1 MKRSV
6 ALAAVL
12 SASLAHVGGEATAAG
27 ASLQGELG
35 RKLDTYM
42 TRLEAHG
49 FSGALLVTKAGHTVI
64 QEAYGWADKA
74 RGRRAATNTVFDL
87 GSVTKQFTGAA
98 IVKLEAEGRLSTN
111 DTLSRFFRDVPA
123 DKQAITLHHLLTHT
137 SGLRSDFAESDYEPV
152 GREAYV
158 QRTLGSTLLW
168 LPGTRYEYS
177 NAGYSL
183 LAAIVEILSG
193 QPYETYLR
201 ERILKPLGIVETGY
215 KEPAW
220 PPERIAH
227 GYRDGEDWG
236 TIIERLAPEGAP
248 FWALRGNGG
257 IHTTMRDV
265 RAWHEALDTE
275 AFLPAEAR
283 RKLFTPYVN
292 EDPSGGS
299 QYAYGWVVEKTP
311 RGTRDIW
318 HNGGNDVY
326 MAELHRYVDEGVLV
340 FVASTVAE
348 LPASPV
354 FRTVSRIVFGEPF
367 EMPPATVSLSPGSV
381 KAIAGTYRLPGGG
394 EVTLRAWDGVL
405 AATLHG
411 QDAYEAWHAPRDGE
425 LLRVLTTRTREIA
438 ARAFAGDFAPLQ
450 AAGDGAL
457 SVDEVRAREAEMM
470 DAGRSM
476 HGRFK
481 GFEVLGTVPRP
492 NGLAVTEVRVDFERG
507 SAYKRYVWR
516 EGRLLDVQGTPRLRT
531 VRLVPTSE
539 HEWTAFDAATGT
551 GARLL
556 VPRSG
561 PAAIEIQTA
570 AGKTRAIRVA
580 ERATERRGEKR
591 E

>member
-35 RKLDTYM
+35 RKLDAYM

-64 QEAYGWADKA
+64 QKAYGWADKA
-74 RGRRAATNTVFDL
+74 RGRRAATDTVFDL

-98 IVKLEAEGRLSTN
+98 IVKLEAEGRLSTI
-111 DTLSRFFRDVPA
+111 DTLPRFFRDVPA

-137 SGLRSDFAESDYEPV
+137 SGLRSDFASDYEPV
-152 GREAYV
+152 GREDYV
-158 QRTLGSTLLW
+158 QRTLASKLLW
-168 LPGTRYEYS
+168 PPGTRYEYS

-236 TIIERLAPEGAP
+236 TIIERLAPDGAP

-265 RAWHEALDTE
+265 RAWHEALDTD

-283 RKLFTPYVN
+283 RKLFAPYVN

-318 HNGGNDVY
+318 HNGGNGVY

-348 LPASPV
+348 LEASPV
-354 FRTVSRIVFGEPF
+354 FRTISRIVFGEPF
-367 EMPPATVSLSPGSV
+367 EMPPATVSLSLGSV

-394 EVTLRAWDGVL
+394 EVTLQAWDGVL
-405 AATLHG
+405 AATLRG

-425 LLRVLTTRTREIA
+425 LLRALTTWTRAIA
-438 ARAFAGDFAPLQ
+438 AKAFAGDFAPLQ

-470 DAGRSM
+470 DAGRSR
-476 HGRFK
+476 HGGFK

-516 EGRLLDVQGTPRLRT
+516 EGRLLDVQGTPRLRP

-539 HEWTAFDAATGT
+539 HEWTAFDVATGT

-570 AGKTRAIRVA
+570 AGKRRAIRVA
-580 ERATERRGEKR
+580 ERSAP
-591 E
+591 